1 MKVTLDI
8 DTNSLDA
15 VALLN
20 YIRSLKYVNILE
32 ESTDELTAEQKAAID
47 KGLKSLE
54 KGVLSHEEAMNS
66 ARARF
71 PHLFEKRV

>member
-8 DTNSLDA
+8 DTSSLDA
-15 VALLN
+15 IALLN

-32 ESTDELTAEQKAAID
+32 EGTEELTVVQKAAID

-54 KGVLSHEEAMNS
+54 KGALSHDEAMNS
-66 ARARF
+66 ARSRF
-71 PHLFEKRV
+71 PHLFEKRA